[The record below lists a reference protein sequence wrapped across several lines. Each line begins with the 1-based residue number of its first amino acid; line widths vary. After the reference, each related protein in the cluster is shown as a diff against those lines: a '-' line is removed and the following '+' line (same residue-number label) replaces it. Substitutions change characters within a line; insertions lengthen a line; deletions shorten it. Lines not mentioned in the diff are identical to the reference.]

1 MRRITLTAF
10 FVIGLAVACFAQEPR
25 SATERDKSEDAAI
38 SFKCP
43 NGESEQ
49 ARPEVKL
56 SLGDVTKKARVLP
69 KPKYPREAKDAKISG
84 IVRAEVVID
93 IHSGEVVWAK
103 IDNGH
108 PLLREAVK
116 EVVCRA
122 QFHPTFINSPPIR
135 IAGII
140 TYRFGSP

>member
-1 MRRITLTAF
+1 M
-10 FVIGLAVACFAQEPR
+10 
-25 SATERDKSEDAAI
+25 
-38 SFKCP
+38 
-43 NGESEQ
+43 
-49 ARPEVKL
+49 

-69 KPKYPREAKDAKISG
+69 KPKYPREAKNARISG

-116 EVVCRA
+116 DVVCRA
-122 QFHPTFINSPPIR
+122 QFYPTFINSPPIR
-135 IAGII
+135 VGGII
-140 TYRFGSP
+140 TYRFGRP